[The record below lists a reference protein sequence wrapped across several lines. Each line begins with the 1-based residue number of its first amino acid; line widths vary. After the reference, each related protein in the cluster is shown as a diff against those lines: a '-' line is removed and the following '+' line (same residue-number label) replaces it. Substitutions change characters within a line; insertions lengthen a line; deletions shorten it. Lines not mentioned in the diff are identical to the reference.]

1 MKQVLRRFRAFT
13 DSLQNP
19 SPPSP
24 LLATLIGAVGGAIVV
39 FSVLGLDRLR
49 IDDPVGAISVHG
61 TVGIWGLLA
70 VPLTNSE
77 INLNAQ
83 LIGIGVIFVFVFVA
97 SLLTWG
103 VIRIL
108 AGLRVSEDDEYRGV
122 DVSECGLEGYPE
134 FTANR

>member
-1 MKQVLRRFRAFT
+1 M
-13 DSLQNP
+13 
-19 SPPSP
+19 
-24 LLATLIGAVGGAIVV
+24 
-39 FSVLGLDRLR
+39 
-49 IDDPVGAISVHG
+49 GAISVHG

-83 LIGIGVIFVFVFVA
+83 LFGIGVIFAFVFVA

-122 DVSECGLEGYPE
+122 DVSDMWPRSLPGIYC
-134 FTANR
+134 

>member
-1 MKQVLRRFRAFT
+1 M
-13 DSLQNP
+13 D
-19 SPPSP
+19 
-24 LLATLIGAVGGAIVV
+24 G
-39 FSVLGLDRLR
+39 
-49 IDDPVGAISVHG
+49 PVGAISVHG

-83 LIGIGVIFVFVFVA
+83 LIGIGVISAFVFVA
-97 SLLTWG
+97 SLTTWS

>member
-1 MKQVLRRFRAFT
+1 M
-13 DSLQNP
+13 D
-19 SPPSP
+19 
-24 LLATLIGAVGGAIVV
+24 G
-39 FSVLGLDRLR
+39 
-49 IDDPVGAISVHG
+49 PVGAISVHG

-83 LIGIGVIFVFVFVA
+83 LIGIGVIFAFVFVA
-97 SLLTWG
+97 SLTTWS

-134 FTANR
+134 FTASR